1 MARLILILYVFRSYD
16 IFCFSRLF
24 AMSQI
29 KKKKKQKINNG
40 KKWNGDILSLFLT
53 D

>member
-1 MARLILILYVFRSYD
+1 MAVRFVKKKKELVMARLILILYVFRSYD

-29 KKKKKQKINNG
+29 KKKKKTEN
-40 KKWNGDILSLFLT
+40 
-53 D
+53 